1 MKGLIYLLFGVA
13 AIFDMS
19 AKGEFVIAENLKAKV
34 PIVISENAPASTVYA
49 AEELSK
55 YLTLITGAKFEIR
68 NSVPDSRQS
77 IKLGFPYEGE
87 KKNEEIRIFIKNGSL
102 HITGANRRAVLY
114 AVYRLLED
122 FGCGFWAPDNE
133 TVPEIKRLS
142 VASDINVSDSPAFE
156 VRQPHGASTYRH
168 PEWKVK
174 IASNGD
180 MFCSE
185 GSLAGKFG
193 GHRQYDISQNAAGLY
208 GYGKK
213 ANLLAEHPEWFAWRK
228 KKNARSGQ
236 QLCMTNLGCRN
247 EILRRVHEIMKKE
260 PQRRQISVS
269 IGDGFEFCQ
278 CNSCD
283 KLRQAE
289 GESALSVDLAN
300 FVARSVRG
308 FYPRLRILMFAY
320 ESTKRPPKT
329 MKLEPNVDVCF
340 AFIQRDYSRPP
351 HEFKPHDELLA
362 KWTELSGGNVYIWG
376 YNAQFKS
383 YLTPYPIID
392 QMGDEMR
399 TYKKFGAKGVFM
411 QMSESSLSDFIDMK
425 SWLFSKLA
433 WNPEQDEMALMRK
446 WCEGACGKAA
456 PHVYEWLCEMKRVRE
471 RVRADQKKGILLYA
485 GDTRDYFTADDII
498 NGRLHLEKA
507 LAAVKDDERA
517 LKQVKKIAFSLDVVS
532 LVRYNADVEKAARKR
547 NVALPSRQAL
557 YNAVDLLSKSYK
569 NGSWCEGMSYKEAML
584 RLRHGELWPDKKGD
598 WMTSPSVWTFKNP
611 VVNESAQHEPSIAYD
626 EKLKSY
632 LMVDVR
638 DEGLVMS
645 RAARAVDLFYKP
657 AETKVV
663 YKSSSIGDV
672 VNGELHCGRDGKW
685 RIYVTVNTKNGPRVG
700 ILESPKSF
708 GQYQNRGLLMSNENA
723 YDPTILEMPNG
734 NMYLV
739 YATSAGK
746 SSIVIRQMRTPNKAD
761 LKSSKIILA
770 DNDKTIFSSPAVVR
784 KGKRMFIVYIS
795 STGSP
800 RDAVFNAVEHDGGN
814 VMRDASWKTL
824 SFRDPW
830 GKPTKALMNSG
841 SAFRK
846 KQNIYSLSSLNVFSP
861 PGSLDSWFVYQGW
874 NMSAPVD
881 KKKCTA
887 TLMQQFDFDK
897 EDKLIR
903 QAGPLLNLYVLQPGI
918 KK

>member
-1 MKGLIYLLFGVA
+1 MIRAFAILSSILLAANAAMGGDFIIAKNGKTVRVVA
-13 AIFDMS
+13 IP
-19 AKGEFVIAENLKAKV
+19 EKA
-34 PIVISENAPASTVYA
+34 PPSTVYA
-49 AEELSK
+49 AEELAK
-55 YLTLITGAKFEIR
+55 YLGMMSGAEFKIIENPSSGVAALR
-68 NSVPDSRQS
+68 VGYPCGDLRRS
-77 IKLGFPYEGE
+77 
-87 KKNEEIRIFIKNGSL
+87 EEIRIFVKGSSL
-102 HITGANRRAVLY
+102 YITGEGTRGTLY
-114 AVYRLLED
+114 ATYRLLELL
-122 FGCGFWAPDNE
+122 GCGFWAPGNE
-133 TVPEIKRLS
+133 TVPKKKALM
-142 VASDINVSDSPAFE
+142 VPDDINIADAPAFE
-156 VRQPHGASTYRH
+156 VRQPHGASVYTR
-168 PEWKVK
+168 PDWKVK
-174 IASNGD
+174 LAVNGD
-180 MFCSE
+180 MYCGA

-193 GHRQYDISQNAAGLY
+193 GHRQYDISQSAAGLY

-213 ANLLAEHPEWFAWRK
+213 AHLLKEHPEWFAWRK
-228 KKNARSGQ
+228 KTGSRSGQ
-236 QLCMTNLGCRN
+236 QICMTNPGARA
-247 EILRRVHEIMKKE
+247 EILRRVDAIMRKD
-260 PQRRQISVS
+260 PSRRQISVS

-278 CNSCD
+278 CESCE
-283 KLRQAE
+283 KIRKRE
-289 GESALSVDLAN
+289 GESGLCVDLAN
-300 FVARSVRG
+300 YIARSVKDK
-308 FYPRLRILMFAY
+308 YPSLRILTFAY
-320 ESTKRPPKT
+320 EATKRPPKT
-329 MKLEPNVDVCF
+329 MRLEPNVDVCF
-340 AFIQRDYSRPP
+340 AFIQRDYSRSPS
-351 HEFKPHDELLA
+351 EFKPHDELLA
-362 KWTELSGGNVYIWG
+362 KWTELSGCNVYVWG

-383 YLTPYPIID
+383 YFTPYPIID
-392 QMGDEMR
+392 QMGDEIR
-399 TYKKFGAKGVFM
+399 TYKKFGVKGVFM
-411 QMSESSLSDFIDMK
+411 QMSESALSDFIDMK
-425 SWLFSKLA
+425 CWLFSKLA
-433 WNPEQDEMALMRK
+433 WNPEQDEMALMRQ
-446 WCEGACGKAA
+446 WCDGACGKAA
-456 PHVYEWLCEMKRVRE
+456 PYVYEWLAHMKKVRE
-471 RVRADQKKGILLYA
+471 RVKADRRKGILLYA
-485 GDTRDYFTADDII
+485 GDTRDYFTADDIVT
-498 NGRLHLEKA
+498 GRELLSKA
-507 LAAVKDDERA
+507 LSAAEGDERA
-517 LKQVKKIAFSLDVVS
+517 FRQVEKIAFSLDVVS
-532 LVRYNADVEKAARKR
+532 LVRYNCDVAAAARKR
-547 NVALPSRQAL
+547 DVKLSSREEL
-557 YNAVDLLSKSYK
+557 YHSVRSLSSRYK
-569 NGSWCEGMSYKEAML
+569 NGSWCEGMSFKEAML

-598 WMTSPSVWTFKNP
+598 WMTTPSLWTFKNP

-638 DEGLVMS
+638 GEGLVMS
-645 RAARAVDLFYKP
+645 RAERAVDLFYKP

-685 RIYVTVNTKNGPRVG
+685 RIYVTVNTKNGPRIGV
-700 ILESPKSF
+700 LESPKSF
-708 GQYQNRGLLMSNENA
+708 GQYQNRGLLMSSEDA

-746 SSIVIRQMRTPNKAD
+746 SSVVIRQMRTPNKVD

-814 VMRDASWKTL
+814 VMCDASWKAL

-874 NMSAPVD
+874 NVSAPVD